1 MAQSESVFRVLAQ
14 LILRDNVPLH
24 AVAIAGEAIAA
35 DARRLDA
42 DSEAP
47 TKHRSDRG
55 VLDFLES
62 YESIRRRCEALF
74 EAFSERRNVP
84 ELVRELSEIRD
95 ELIGL
100 S

>member
-14 LILRDNVPLH
+14 LILRNNVPLH

-35 DARRLDA
+35 DARLND

-47 TKHRSDRG
+47 AKRRSDRG

-62 YESIRRRCEALF
+62 YEAVRQRCEAVL
-74 EAFSERRNVP
+74 EAFSEKRDVP
-84 ELVRELSEIRD
+84 ELVRELSKIRD
-95 ELIGL
+95 KLIEL